1 MVMIMYNAIKLSDL
15 PLNKTGEIIKIEREC
30 KNINRLIDLGICV
43 KSRICPE
50 FKSPFG
56 EPTAYRINNTLIALR
71 KSDCDKIIVKA
82 DGV

>member
-1 MVMIMYNAIKLSDL
+1 MIMYSTIKLSEL
-15 PLNKTGEIIKIEREC
+15 PLSKMGEIIEIDRKC

-43 KSRICPE
+43 KARICPE

-56 EPTAYRINNTLIALR
+56 EPTAFRINNTLIALR